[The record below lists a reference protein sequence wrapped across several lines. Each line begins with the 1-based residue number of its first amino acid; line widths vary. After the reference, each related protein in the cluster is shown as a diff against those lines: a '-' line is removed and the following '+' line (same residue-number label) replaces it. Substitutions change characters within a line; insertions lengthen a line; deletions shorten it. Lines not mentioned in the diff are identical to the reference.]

1 MALLLVIATANAAS
15 LFAVRAEERRRE
27 IAVRQ
32 ALGAHRHRVARLFF
46 TEALLLTV
54 AAAALGLVLTK
65 AFLWLVRA
73 RAPVELPRAPEIGLD
88 MVTIV
93 FALGMA
99 VLMAVFYGALAV
111 GRQTR
116 TFRRVC

>member
-1 MALLLVIATANAAS
+1 MVTRPKPATIGSTADLPWTRFGGMALLLVIATANAAS

-54 AAAALGLVLTK
+54 TAAAFGLVLTK

-73 RAPVELPRAPEIGLD
+73 RAPVELPRAPEIG
-88 MVTIV
+88 
-93 FALGMA
+93 
-99 VLMAVFYGALAV
+99 
-111 GRQTR
+111 
-116 TFRRVC
+116 